1 MNETLFVRPVFSAA
15 CKMKASLR
23 GTRKRRTVA
32 FRHKDVARRGPDRR
46 LPPLGQETKIFA
58 ETALGNRRR
67 SAVFMI
73 GAITDGK
80 TARLEGVID
89 VKSRRPGTESS

>member
-32 FRHKDVARRGPDRR
+32 FRHKDVACRGPDRR

-58 ETALGNRRR
+58 ETALGEPAAISRVHDR
-67 SAVFMI
+67 SDH
-73 GAITDGK
+73 GWEDGEAIRCDRCEVEKAGN
-80 TARLEGVID
+80 
-89 VKSRRPGTESS
+89 